1 MKKLY
6 KKDRLFT
13 LGRWLLLALCLG
25 LALAAAGCRKNPADE
40 PLTVTEAF
48 PANGAVEVPED
59 AAIEMT
65 FSVPPEKLDNY
76 FVIQPE
82 LKGRF
87 HYMGNTVAFIPF
99 RGWDQESE
107 TWSDGLRYDT
117 QYTITIQAG
126 LGAEGGKGKL
136 QEDFS
141 FSFTVCPDGTAA
153 YTMTNK
159 AETFLPQDY
168 PVLDLRFNTWGK
180 EGVSPEESFAVA
192 VHRLED
198 GERYKKELHR
208 KITLPGELRVDTA
221 GLPQVL
227 ADRERVIQVMMNI
240 VSNAIKYTPDGGNIA
255 IRAGR
260 ERNRVW
266 MVVDDDGIGIPEEDR
281 PRIFERFYRVDK
293 ARSRQ
298 SGGTGLGLSIAK
310 EIVDRHRGR
319 LAILDKDGPGLA
331 VRLDLY
337 IEGPEHG

>member
-141 FSFTVCPDGTAA
+141 FSFTVCKILSIES
-153 YTMTNK
+153 YCRLRSMLK
-159 AETFLPQDY
+159 SLRWFSFSEIVTFLKPQ
-168 PVLDLRFNTWGK
+168 L
-180 EGVSPEESFAVA
+180 
-192 VHRLED
+192 
-198 GERYKKELHR
+198 
-208 KITLPGELRVDTA
+208 
-221 GLPQVL
+221 Q
-227 ADRERVIQVMMNI
+227 
-240 VSNAIKYTPDGGNIA
+240 
-255 IRAGR
+255 
-260 ERNRVW
+260 
-266 MVVDDDGIGIPEEDR
+266 
-281 PRIFERFYRVDK
+281 
-293 ARSRQ
+293 
-298 SGGTGLGLSIAK
+298 
-310 EIVDRHRGR
+310 
-319 LAILDKDGPGLA
+319 PGLEQRKNMSSKTRI
-331 VRLDLY
+331 VTYRFIQNTCRNKTQNML
-337 IEGPEHG
+337 

>member
-40 PLTVTEAF
+40 PLTVTGAF

-198 GERYKKELHR
+198 GER
-208 KITLPGELRVDTA
+208 
-221 GLPQVL
+221 
-227 ADRERVIQVMMNI
+227 
-240 VSNAIKYTPDGGNIA
+240 S
-255 IRAGR
+255 
-260 ERNRVW
+260 
-266 MVVDDDGIGIPEEDR
+266 
-281 PRIFERFYRVDK
+281 
-293 ARSRQ
+293 
-298 SGGTGLGLSIAK
+298 
-310 EIVDRHRGR
+310 
-319 LAILDKDGPGLA
+319 
-331 VRLDLY
+331 
-337 IEGPEHG
+337 